1 MVLSIKQVNRVGGS
15 RQTDSTWVVPG
26 EFSEGWHGSCFRMRP
41 EEEEPVCKYLGD
53 EPLLGKERTG
63 GDLEGVGTGAWGAM

>member
-1 MVLSIKQVNRVGGS
+1 MVSQNPV
-15 RQTDSTWVVPG
+15 W
-26 EFSEGWHGSCFRMRP
+26 

-63 GDLEGVGTGAWGAM
+63 GDLEGAGTGAWGAV